1 MEWQR
6 DEPHMSVE
14 PQLKHEDPELLEA
27 ELRAIEGRDFQLW
40 SLVGVIAL
48 ITATGFLALLVPHVF
63 WRVRGMVLIEQN
75 APALFFGL
83 LVLFLLATIYMV
95 QQRMRLTRTRRELT
109 VRLLQAERVARLD
122 ELTGLFNRRALAD
135 LLGREMARAQRTGTR
150 LSLVMVDIDGFRALE
165 NRFGHVVAERILLD
179 VAHMLKRNFRAADIL
194 VRHGEDDFLAILP
207 ETDRREAHIAV
218 DRLPTAV
225 ARWNQRNQEFGCQL
239 SLSAGI
245 AQFIPDASTAESL
258 VEAADAEICSHRSAS
273 KPQPQLPE
281 QLPVK

>member
-1 MEWQR
+1 MTA
-6 DEPHMSVE
+6 E
-14 PQLKHEDPELLEA
+14 PQLKHEDPQLLEA
-27 ELRAIEGRDFQLW
+27 ELRAIEGRDLQLW
-40 SLVGVIAL
+40 SLVGIIAL

-63 WRVRGMVLIEQN
+63 WRVRGIVLMEQN
-75 APALFFGL
+75 ARALFFGL
-83 LVLFLLATIYMV
+83 LVLFLLAAIYMV

-122 ELTGLFNRRALAD
+122 ELTGLFNRRALTD

-165 NRFGHVVAERILLD
+165 SRFGHVVAERILLD
-179 VAHMLKRNFRAADIL
+179 VAQMLKRNFRAADIL

-207 ETDRREAHIAV
+207 ETDRREAQIAV
-218 DRLPTAV
+218 DRLPGAV

-245 AQFIPDASTAESL
+245 AQFVPDASTAESL
-258 VEAADAEICSHRSAS
+258 VEAADAEICEHRSAS
-273 KPQPQLPE
+273 KPQPPPAQQL
-281 QLPVK
+281 K